1 MFLLRSAFMKQWKYT
16 GYIDLEP
23 QEWKKLSWLSV
34 SSVLK
39 LMWHL
44 LNKNSILLVSFQLST
59 SDEASAGS
67 DLRDTLRFGNQ
78 THQFF
83 FFFLPFADIHLFI
96 TYWKKTG
103 HLVEKKTHMALVK
116 QLHRVTSGWGAPAAC
131 HVWMF
136 GWRNV
141 LVCISSA
148 PCVCRFTDDKKP
160 QWNGTLCHKMQCRS
174 TGCHATFQLHGNG
187 STWGYIQFIIVRF
200 IGISYIIYADKW
212 DHDGDVWQAVIGPC
226 YTSFTVWDT
235 FFTELTGSSRS

>member
-83 FFFLPFADIHLFI
+83 FFFFTICRYTSIHNLLEKKQDIW
-96 TYWKKTG
+96 WKKNPTWPSSSSYIES
-103 HLVEKKTHMALVK
+103 HLGEALL
-116 QLHRVTSGWGAPAAC
+116 QRVTFECLGGGMCWCVSLLLRASAASLMIKSHSGMGHFVIKCSVVAQVVTLLSNYMGMGL
-131 HVWMF
+131 HGDTYNLSLSDSLGYLILFMQTSGIVMEMF
-136 GWRNV
+136 GR
-141 LVCISSA
+141 L
-148 PCVCRFTDDKKP
+148 
-160 QWNGTLCHKMQCRS
+160 L
-174 TGCHATFQLHGNG
+174 
-187 STWGYIQFIIVRF
+187 
-200 IGISYIIYADKW
+200 
-212 DHDGDVWQAVIGPC
+212 
-226 YTSFTVWDT
+226 
-235 FFTELTGSSRS
+235 